1 MNHMHLYTQTYTYT
15 EDYSAAPL
23 GKWTKTTDP
32 GKNEGT
38 HVYTQIT
45 PCGIT

>member
-1 MNHMHLYTQTYTYT
+1 MYTQTYTYT

-32 GKNEGT
+32 GGKNEGT